1 MKSGSLADQQG
12 NAWPCRFPDGL
23 PPRLERLGR
32 SAPSSA
38 VDRPCPRP
46 SRPNSR
52 GPPGSRRR
60 AGV

>member
-12 NAWPCRFPDGL
+12 NAWPCRFPDGP

-32 SAPSSA
+32 SA
-38 VDRPCPRP
+38 PCPRP